1 MVHNVLTHLLAALK
15 FFRSC
20 LGIGKEDENYL
31 RQMTKSHLLEP
42 ILNVVYETMPRDNLL
57 NSVCLE
63 FFEYIKREN
72 VKPIILFLVEN
83 YREKLQEITYVDTFQ
98 NLILRYDQMQ
108 AFNPDMDTTLF
119 GPEGDN
125 TSNDVKTNGNQRWQ
139 GVRDLDAAE
148 EAYFNTSDD
157 EDEISTKTSTQT
169 TAPSINGASP
179 LLKSLVDYPDDDDD
193 IMDAKAQSQ
202 DATPLGSG
210 NEQATNN
217 GKESHSPEI
226 KSQILHTPPPE
237 RVSEKRR
244 REEDD
249 DEEDELGK
257 LSHTKRRSSSFSS
270 TSSANSSTAFPNN
283 TLRRKKG
290 FATNSKDSPTGN
302 KKIEISLAVKSPG
315 EADHKRDEGG

>member
-1 MVHNVLTHLLAALK
+1 
-15 FFRSC
+15 
-20 LGIGKEDENYL
+20 
-31 RQMTKSHLLEP
+31 MTKTHLLEP

-125 TSNDVKTNGNQRWQ
+125 TPNHVKTNGNQRWQ

-157 EDEISTKTSTQT
+157 EDEISTKTNTQT
-169 TAPSINGASP
+169 TTPSINGASP
-179 LLKSLVDYPDDDDD
+179 LLKSLVDYPDDDED
-193 IMDAKAQSQ
+193 IMDAKAETRTENPFDSDNDQTTKYREESTLPSGTKPQ
-202 DATPLGSG
+202 TP
-210 NEQATNN
+210 Q
-217 GKESHSPEI
+217 
-226 KSQILHTPPPE
+226 TPPPE
-237 RVSEKRR
+237 RLSEKRR
-244 REEDD
+244 REED

-257 LSHTKRRSSSFSS
+257 LSHTKRRSSSFSP
-270 TSSANSSTAFPNN
+270 TGTTKSSTGTPNN
-283 TLRRKKG
+283 ILRRKKG
-290 FATNSKDSPTGN
+290 FASNNKDSPTGS
-302 KKIEISLAVKSPG
+302 KKIEISLMVKSPG
-315 EADHKRDEGG
+315 ETDHRRDEGG

>member
-1 MVHNVLTHLLAALK
+1 MNDILTYSSAALK

-83 YREKLQEITYVDTFQ
+83 YREKLQEVTYVDTFQ

-119 GPEGDN
+119 GPEGDHTPN
-125 TSNDVKTNGNQRWQ
+125 HVKTNGNQRWQ

-157 EDEISTKTSTQT
+157 EDEISTKTNTQT
-169 TAPSINGASP
+169 TVPSTNGASS
-179 LLKSLVDYPDDDDD
+179 LLKSLVDYPDDDED
-193 IMDAKAQSQ
+193 IVDEKTQY
-202 DATPLGSG
+202 TPLTSE
-210 NEQATNN
+210 NEQTSKS
-217 GKESHSPEI
+217 GEDTISPEA
-226 KSQILHTPPPE
+226 KPRMLQTPPPE
-237 RVSEKRR
+237 RLSEKRR
-244 REEDD
+244 REED

-257 LSHTKRRSSSFSS
+257 LSHTKRRSSSVSS
-270 TSSANSSTAFPNN
+270 TGSTNNSAGTPNN
-283 TLRRKKG
+283 VLRRKKG
-290 FATNSKDSPTGN
+290 FGSNNKDSPTGA
-302 KKIEISLAVKSPG
+302 KKIEISLAVKASREVG
-315 EADHKRDEGG
+315 HTRDEGG